1 MKKKPVIFFQ
11 VLKTEPGYYLK
22 IKAPPFFQSP
32 QLSFDITNYLL
43 QLINFIFSEYEA
55 TLMNF
60 GDNNRVQIHFIGMD
74 IDQDMHLTEL
84 KSSHGEEA
92 RKDQRNKFQLSKS
105 PKKKEWEVG
114 MPCRALFV
122 EDGAE
127 YEGEILNIDSTED
140 GDKYVIVRFVGYGNE
155 ESIWL
160 DDVLPSAGPE
170 AAQRQIQE
178 MNGEIAA
185 DDQITPAEEPIQEVK
200 VENPPIV
207 EDAPAVQLA
216 PAEPEQKAVDW
227 KIGMFCR
234 AIFSEDGLEY
244 EGEIKEMNFSDEH
257 QYAMVEFLGYGN
269 QEPVWTD
276 QLMDSAGAK
285 ARKAQIDEALA
296 GASEDAPVEKMEETV
311 ALAPKEP
318 VIITETNVKTP
329 VAVEK
334 PKTVNEE
341 PVIKGKNMLSKS
353 MTTMLEV
360 ITQLCNYLYLYVKKQ
375 NYVKSKFKN
384 S

>member
-1 MKKKPVIFFQ
+1 
-11 VLKTEPGYYLK
+11 
-22 IKAPPFFQSP
+22 
-32 QLSFDITNYLL
+32 
-43 QLINFIFSEYEA
+43 
-55 TLMNF
+55 
-60 GDNNRVQIHFIGMD
+60 
-74 IDQDMHLTEL
+74 
-84 KSSHGEEA
+84 
-92 RKDQRNKFQLSKS
+92 
-105 PKKKEWEVG
+105 
-114 MPCRALFV
+114 
-122 EDGAE
+122 
-127 YEGEILNIDSTED
+127 
-140 GDKYVIVRFVGYGNE
+140 
-155 ESIWL
+155 
-160 DDVLPSAGPE
+160 
-170 AAQRQIQE
+170 
-178 MNGEIAA
+178 
-185 DDQITPAEEPIQEVK
+185 
-200 VENPPIV
+200 
-207 EDAPAVQLA
+207 
-216 PAEPEQKAVDW
+216 
-227 KIGMFCR
+227 MFCR

-244 EGEIKEMNFSDEH
+244 EGEIKEMNFADEH
-257 QYAMVEFLGYGN
+257 KYAIVEFLGYGN